1 MARVHTTAFNE
12 TDCIGDCY
20 EPINNSL
27 DNLDTAVQS
36 VSSSLGGFK
45 NKLINGNFDIWQR
58 GNTFNAVAVNGYTA
72 DRWAISYDNGGT
84 RNITRQAFTRGQTDV
99 PNNPFYFLSVQ
110 QTIAGTSA
118 PQKFNAL
125 VQRME
130 DSRLLS
136 GKKVVLTFWAKAS
149 TPFNSVISLQ
159 QWFGTG
165 GSPSPQVVHN
175 SPEFQITTTWQKFT
189 INFEL
194 SSVSGKVLGTNPD
207 TDFLQVAFGLP
218 LNSTF
223 TFDVAQ
229 VQLEEGSFATPF
241 EQRPIGTELAL
252 CQRYYEKSYPVDVAP
267 GAVNDYRGSTYEQQA
282 VYTAN
287 TFAGALLKVTF
298 KQTKRTSA
306 PTITVYNPN
315 NGTANQLSIWSNGAT
330 WDRNV
335 AISTPEVAD
344 HSRALI
350 WPIAGTTV
358 NSGYICIAHWVVDAE
373 L

>member
-1 MARVHTTAFNE
+1 MATKVPNRMLAF
-12 TDCIGDCY
+12 D
-20 EPINNSL
+20 
-27 DNLDTAVQS
+27 
-36 VSSSLGGFK
+36 GGNFPFR

-58 GNTFNAVAVNGYTA
+58 GTTFNAVADNTYTA
-72 DRWAISYDNGGT
+72 DRWDFTFDNGGT

-110 QTIAGTSA
+110 QTVAGTSA

-136 GKKVVLTFWAKAS
+136 GKKVVLTFWAKVS
-149 TPFNSVISLQ
+149 TPFNSAISLQ

-207 TDFLQVAFGLP
+207 TDFLQVAFRLP
-218 LNSTF
+218 LDSTF

-252 CQRYYEKSYPVDVAP
+252 CQRYFCKSFNVNVSPGHNIVPGMLASHEPIASNTTSGGTIHIGQGKFPV
-267 GAVNDYRGSTYEQQA
+267 TM
-282 VYTAN
+282 
-287 TFAGALLKVTF
+287 
-298 KQTKRTSA
+298 RTT
-306 PTITVYNPN
+306 PTIVFYNPN
-315 NGTANQLSIWSNGAT
+315 AVETVINRVYLTSTINNRGTVTSYMASQERLSYFLVTSTRSGAEPT
-330 WDRNV
+330 SS
-335 AISTPEVAD
+335 I
-344 HSRALI
+344 RA
-350 WPIAGTTV
+350 
-358 NSGYICIAHWVVDAE
+358 CHWQFTADAE

>member
-1 MARVHTTAFNE
+1 MATTKVTNRVLEVDSVGTAQLSAGAVPTKLGSEIGAFN
-12 TDCIGDCY
+12 
-20 EPINNSL
+20 
-27 DNLDTAVQS
+27 
-36 VSSSLGGFK
+36 FR

-58 GNTFNAVAVNGYTA
+58 GTTFNAVADNTYTA
-72 DRWAISYDNGGT
+72 DRWAFTFDNGGT

-99 PNNPFYFLSVQ
+99 PNNPFYFLRVQ
-110 QTIAGTSA
+110 QTVAGTSA
-118 PQKFNAL
+118 PQRFNVL

-149 TPFNSVISLQ
+149 TPFNSAISLQ

-165 GSPSPQVVHN
+165 GSPSPQVVHY

-207 TDFLQVAFGLP
+207 TDFLQVAFRLP
-218 LNSTF
+218 LDSTF

-229 VQLEEGSFATPF
+229 VQVEEGSYATPF

-252 CQRYYEKSYPVDVAP
+252 CQRYCEGAP
-267 GAVNDYRGSTYEQQA
+267 EIECGGYGNAGNV
-282 VYTAN
+282 
-287 TFAGALLKVTF
+287 FAYHFPFKVW
-298 KQTKRTSA
+298 KR
-306 PTITVYNPN
+306 
-315 NGTANQLSIWSNGAT
+315 SN
-330 WDRNV
+330 
-335 AISTPEVAD
+335 
-344 HSRALI
+344 
-350 WPIAGTTV
+350 TV
-358 NSGYICIAHWVVDAE
+358 NAEPALTYNTVNCSVATSTINSNAVRAVVTVTATGAWAFGRTNIPVFTSE